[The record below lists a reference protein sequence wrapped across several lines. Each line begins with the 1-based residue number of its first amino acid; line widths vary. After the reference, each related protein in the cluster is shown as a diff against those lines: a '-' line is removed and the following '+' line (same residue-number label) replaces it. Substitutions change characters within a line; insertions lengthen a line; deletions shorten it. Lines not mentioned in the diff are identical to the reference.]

1 LQYQIAKVK
10 EGRPV
15 LSLFEPQIL
24 YWENHPFRYL
34 TSFKKTLKN
43 CWILRGKLLS
53 VITEVVQEW
62 KKGWLLRKLEVLIL
76 ANGISNGEGLV
87 YDTHLI
93 PAWTDGICLT
103 TLIQVH

>member
-1 LQYQIAKVK
+1 
-10 EGRPV
+10 
-15 LSLFEPQIL
+15 
-24 YWENHPFRYL
+24 
-34 TSFKKTLKN
+34 
-43 CWILRGKLLS
+43 

-76 ANGISNGEGLV
+76 ANGIPNGEGLV
-87 YDTHLI
+87 YGAHLI